1 MRALPSRKL
10 NKRITRV
17 WRLSAT
23 VNLIIWTLIALV
35 PVGIAWATFGGLDG
49 LDSTSRPSRIVAST
63 ASGSQ
68 AVTELLSL
76 VCIGMAVLFVI
87 LFIVF
92 VVIVPKIRWIQWS
105 FEVYDEEIDIHKGI
119 FWHKR
124 IIIPLIRVQNVDTRQ
139 GPIMRANGLASF
151 TVATAAG
158 EHEIPGLEVAEADA
172 LRDHVAVLA
181 RIAQEDV

>member
-1 MRALPSRKL
+1 MRALPTRKL
-10 NKRITRV
+10 DRRITRV

-23 VNLIIWTLIALV
+23 INVLFWSLLVLFSLGITLLGVTASSSMDEGVLLALIITTVVLAL
-35 PVGIAWATFGGLDG
+35 L
-49 LDSTSRPSRIVAST
+49 
-63 ASGSQ
+63 
-68 AVTELLSL
+68 AVVS
-76 VCIGMAVLFVI
+76 FV
-87 LFIVF
+87 VF

-105 FEVYDEEIDIHKGI
+105 FEVYDQEIDIHKGI
-119 FWHKR
+119 FWKKR

-158 EHEIPGLEVAEADA
+158 EHVIPGLLVEEADA
-172 LRDHVAVLA
+172 LRDHVAILA

>member
-1 MRALPSRKL
+1 MRPLPTRKL
-10 NKRITRV
+10 DKRITRV

-23 VNLIIWTLIALV
+23 INVVFWSLIVLVPMLIAFASV
-35 PVGIAWATFGGLDG
+35 SSSFYYNRNDVFVVGFITVCLAIL
-49 LDSTSRPSRIVAST
+49 
-63 ASGSQ
+63 
-68 AVTELLSL
+68 AV
-76 VCIGMAVLFVI
+76 VFFV
-87 LFIVF
+87 VF

-105 FEVYDEEIDIHKGI
+105 FEVYDQEIDIHKGI
-119 FWHKR
+119 FWKKR

-158 EHEIPGLEVAEADA
+158 QHEIPGLLVAEADA
-172 LRDHVAVLA
+172 LRDHVAILA

>member
-23 VNLIIWTLIALV
+23 VNVLIWSLVVLV
-35 PVGIAWATFGGLDG
+35 PVGAIWAALSGTRSPSDRAAAEILGFIA
-49 LDSTSRPSRIVAST
+49 
-63 ASGSQ
+63 
-68 AVTELLSL
+68 
-76 VCIGMAVLFVI
+76 VI
-87 LFIVF
+87 LLVLAALSFIVF
-92 VVIVPKIRWIQWS
+92 VIIVPKIRWMQWS

-119 FWHKR
+119 FWRKR

-139 GPIMRANGLASF
+139 GPVMRANGLASF

>member
-1 MRALPSRKL
+1 MRALPTRKL

-17 WRLSAT
+17 WRLSAL
-23 VNLIIWTLIALV
+23 VNVLIWSLLALIPCAIVWAVMSGQGNPADRVATNVMGIVTLSVCALMVVALV
-35 PVGIAWATFGGLDG
+35 
-49 LDSTSRPSRIVAST
+49 
-63 ASGSQ
+63 
-68 AVTELLSL
+68 
-76 VCIGMAVLFVI
+76 
-87 LFIVF
+87 VF

-119 FWHKR
+119 FWRKR

-139 GPIMRANGLASF
+139 GPVMRANGLASF

-172 LRDHVAVLA
+172 LRDHVAMLA

>member
-1 MRALPSRKL
+1 MLVALVIVKSPSGSGSSEDIFVL
-10 NKRITRV
+10 
-17 WRLSAT
+17 
-23 VNLIIWTLIALV
+23 TLI
-35 PVGIAWATFGGLDG
+35 T
-49 LDSTSRPSRIVAST
+49 
-63 ASGSQ
+63 
-68 AVTELLSL
+68 
-76 VCIGMAVLFVI
+76 VI
-87 LFIVF
+87 LTVLAIVSFIIF

-105 FEVYDEEIDIHKGI
+105 FEVYDQEIDIHKGI
-119 FWHKR
+119 FWKRR

-158 EHEIPGLEVAEADA
+158 EHLIPGLQVEEADK

>member
-10 NKRITRV
+10 NRRITRV
-17 WRLSAT
+17 WRLSAIAN
-23 VNLIIWTLIALV
+23 VLIWSLIILAPLGVSW
-35 PVGIAWATFGGLDG
+35 
-49 LDSTSRPSRIVAST
+49 
-63 ASGSQ
+63 
-68 AVTELLSL
+68 
-76 VCIGMAVLFVI
+76 AVLGGSRDADSLAAADI
-87 LFIVF
+87 LGLLGAILLVLAVLAFIVF
-92 VVIVPKIRWIQWS
+92 VIIVPKVRWIQWS

-119 FWHKR
+119 FWRKR

-158 EHEIPGLEVAEADA
+158 EHEIPGLEVDEADA
-172 LRDHVAVLA
+172 LRDHVALLA

>member
-1 MRALPSRKL
+1 MRALPTRKL
-10 NKRITRV
+10 DRRITRV
-17 WRLSAT
+17 WRLSAAFN
-23 VNLIIWTLIALV
+23 VVVWSLVVIVPLGILALVLGPSDDAEARSAAYVLGILAICSIAL
-35 PVGIAWATFGGLDG
+35 AL
-49 LDSTSRPSRIVAST
+49 
-63 ASGSQ
+63 
-68 AVTELLSL
+68 
-76 VCIGMAVLFVI
+76 I
-87 LFIVF
+87 LFIVC
-92 VVIVPKIRWIQWS
+92 VVIVPKVRWIQWS
-105 FEVYDEEIDIHKGI
+105 FEVLDEEIDIHKGI

-124 IIIPLIRVQNVDTRQ
+124 IIIPLIRVQNVDTKQ